1 MKITGIVLC
10 GGRSTRMGRDKAS
23 LPFGDETLLER
34 AVRVV
39 KEVADAVIVVV
50 RPDDGGGNPFS
61 RPPKRVARRWRG
73 LPVCLVHDPV
83 ANLGP
88 LAGIAAGL
96 SASTTDLNIVIA
108 CDMPLIRPA
117 VLQRLVDLRGD
128 ADICLAVVDGQAS
141 PLCAVYRAG
150 VAGVAQELL
159 ASGERRV
166 MALLDRVHTQR
177 VDAAAFR
184 DIDPDLESFL
194 SCNTPEEFEKARTRS
209 AARPESGA

>member
-1 MKITGIVLC
+1 MKVTGIVLC

-34 AVRVV
+34 AIRVAR
-39 KEVADAVIVVV
+39 EVADEVIVVTRTV
-50 RPDDGGGNPFS
+50 EGGGNPFS
-61 RPPKRVARRWRG
+61 R
-73 LPVCLVHDPV
+73 LPVRLMHDAV
-83 ANLGP
+83 ADLGP

-117 VLQRLVDLRGD
+117 VLRRLVDLRGD

-150 VAGVAQELL
+150 VAGVAQALL

>member
-34 AVRVV
+34 AIRVV
-39 KEVADAVIVVV
+39 REVADEVIVVTRKV
-50 RPDDGGGNPFS
+50 EGGGNPFWG
-61 RPPKRVARRWRG
+61 V
-73 LPVCLVHDPV
+73 PVCLVHDPV

>member
-39 KEVADAVIVVV
+39 KEVADAVIVVTRKV
-50 RPDDGGGNPFS
+50 EGGGNPFL
-61 RPPKRVARRWRG
+61 G
-73 LPVCLVHDPV
+73 LPVRLVHDAV

-117 VLQRLVDLRGD
+117 VLRRLIDLRGD
-128 ADICLAVVDGQAS
+128 ADICLAVIDGRAS
-141 PLCAVYRAG
+141 PLCAVYRAR
-150 VAGVAQELL
+150 VAADAQALL

-166 MALLDRVHTQR
+166 MALLDRVQTQR